1 MTTSINK
8 GKVWVS
14 ELNARPEI
22 RSAFSGAAV
31 RFYDTTLREFV
42 VPYETVR
49 GSADPEGTLLDFLS
63 TTYAAAADA
72 AGWDRAA
79 LECPLGGPGRVRPI

>member
-1 MTTSINK
+1 MPTLNRR
-8 GKVWVS
+8 VS
-14 ELNARPEI
+14 RTEP
-22 RSAFSGAAV
+22 SGA
-31 RFYDTTLREFV
+31 RYDTTLREFV

-72 AGWDRAA
+72 GNWDRST
-79 LECPLGGPGRVRPI
+79 LECALGAPGQVRAV